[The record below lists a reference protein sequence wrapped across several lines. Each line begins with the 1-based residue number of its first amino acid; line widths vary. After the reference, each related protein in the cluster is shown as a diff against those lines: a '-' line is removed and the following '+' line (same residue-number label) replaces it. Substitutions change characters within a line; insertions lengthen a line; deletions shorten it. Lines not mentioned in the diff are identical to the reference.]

1 MSLFGTSAP
10 GPVLGARDLAL
21 AYGGQVVLR
30 EVTLTVMPGEAWFVI
45 GPNGAGKS
53 TLLKAM
59 LGLLA
64 PRSGD
69 LALCRTLDD
78 RSRLGFVPQRLDLP
92 ATVPTTVREF
102 VALGFTGLGLAR
114 SERQRRQAAALD
126 QVGLTTALDAAME
139 DLSGGQRQRAAIARA
154 LVRDPLLLVVDEPTT
169 GLDLVAERDL
179 LALLRTLNRD
189 RGLTIVFVAHDLGLV
204 AAHATHVA
212 LVAAG
217 RVTAGPAHQILTTDR
232 LSQAYGLPIQVRLD
246 DGRPSIS
253 VH

>member
-1 MSLFGTSAP
+1 MSLFDTGAP
-10 GPVLGARDLAL
+10 SPVIEAQDLSL
-21 AYGGQVVLR
+21 AYGGRVILR
-30 EVTLTVMPGEAWFVI
+30 EVNLTVMPGEAWFVI

-69 LALCRTLDD
+69 LSLCRALDD
-78 RSRLGFVPQRLDLP
+78 RARLGFVPQRLDLP

-102 VALGFTGLGLAR
+102 VAMGFTGLSLDRG
-114 SERQRRQAAALD
+114 ERQRRQVAAIT
-126 QVGLTTALDAAME
+126 QVGLTATLGESME
-139 DLSGGQRQRAAIARA
+139 ELSGGQRQRAAIARA

-179 LALLRTLNRD
+179 MALLTSLNRE

-217 RVTAGPAHQILTTDR
+217 HVTAGPAERILTSER
-232 LSQAYGLPIQVRLD
+232 LSQAYGLPIQVRQD

-253 VH
+253 LH